1 MSDARGLRES
11 LLRLRAEIDT
21 LGAGDAEARV
31 RLRRVVEDIERTL
44 ETQEGGASG
53 LAVAGGDSGLVA
65 QLKRSVLRFEASHP
79 RIAGLM
85 NEVVEQLGN
94 MGI

>member
-1 MSDARGLRES
+1 MSDARALRES

-21 LGAGDAEARV
+21 LGVGDDEARA
-31 RLRRVVEDIERTL
+31 RLRRLVEEIERTL
-44 ETQEGGASG
+44 EAPRGRDVAI
-53 LAVAGGDSGLVA
+53 AGGDSGLVA

>member
-1 MSDARGLRES
+1 MSDARGLQES
-11 LLRLRAEIDT
+11 LLRLRAEIDA
-21 LGAGDAEARV
+21 LGVGDEEARA

-44 ETQEGGASG
+44 ETQGGGASG
-53 LAVAGGDSGLVA
+53 LAGGGSGLVT
-65 QLKRSVLRFEASHP
+65 QLKTSVLRFEASHP